1 MSPFDEAR
9 YARLL
14 EGLEIAER
22 NLSELERT
30 WRIDAEFF
38 QHRHLVIEKK
48 LAARCCGTV
57 ASVATVSDGNH
68 FSISESFVDEGVPYY
83 RGQDAAGHF
92 FIEQTNPNRI
102 TRAAFEQSFM
112 KRSHLKLG
120 DVLLSIIGTV
130 GETSL
135 VKTKQ
140 EATCSCTLAILR
152 PNDIEPAYLAT
163 YLSSGIGRALT
174 ERWKRGAVQTG
185 LLLEDMDQVPVPR
198 FSKKFEENVSAVVTA
213 AYKAQSAS
221 VQSSSDAECSL
232 LHALGLDGWE
242 APDPLTYIRS
252 SHDAFIAGRFDAEFF
267 TPRVRDMLARLGRDG
282 LTIHDVAPARKERF
296 TPADG
301 GDFHYIEIGGLGADG
316 AAQAECL
323 PQREAPSRA
332 TQFVRAGDVIT
343 STVRPIRRLSAAIDD
358 SQDGYVCSS
367 GFVVLQPRAI
377 SSDVLLT
384 YLRLPPVC
392 TLMDLHT
399 SATMYPAISKS
410 DLLALPIP
418 AITPVVQ
425 VQVQCAVRQ
434 SANARQHAAR
444 LLDAAKR
451 AVEIAIEDSEAA
463 ALAYLPSAT
472 HWESLEFRPYF
483 T

>member
-1 MSPFDEAR
+1 MSPFDETR

-14 EGLEIAER
+14 EGLEVSEVM
-22 NLSELERT
+22 LSYALTNNEIF
-30 WRIDAEFF
+30 RIDSTYFQNQFLAEESIIRIKGG
-38 QHRHLVIEKK
+38 HRLGEIG
-48 LAARCCGTV
+48 AQIR
-57 ASVATVSDGNH
+57 
-68 FSISESFVDEGVPYY
+68 SFGAYSLNNEVTYLDAGVPFI
-83 RGQDAAGHF
+83 RGV
-92 FIEQTNPNRI
+92 N
-102 TRAAFEQSFM
+102 M
-112 KRSHLKLG
+112 KGGRVNFSDMFYISNEAHALLWKSEVTKG
-120 DVLLSIIGTV
+120 MVLLSMSGTV
-130 GETSL
+130 GDVAIATNHWEYPVNSNQDIAKIDTAGALNPFTLYAFLLSRFGQNYL
-135 VKTKQ
+135 KR
-140 EATCSCTLAILR
+140 EARDSVQQHVFLSQIEQFEIPVFTAKFDKAIQRTVEESEAQHVEAASCLASAEIAL
-152 PNDIEPAYLAT
+152 L
-163 YLSSGIGRALT
+163 RALNLDDRKT
-174 ERWKRGAVQTG
+174 SEPLSYLR
-185 LLLEDMDQVPVPR
+185 
-198 FSKKFEENVSAVVTA
+198 N
-213 AYKAQSAS
+213 
-221 VQSSSDAECSL
+221 SS
-232 LHALGLDGWE
+232 E
-242 APDPLTYIRS
+242 AF
-252 SHDAFIAGRFDAEFF
+252 AAGRLDAEFF

-316 AAQAECL
+316 TAQAECL

-399 SATMYPAISKS
+399 SATMYPAISES

-425 VQVQCAVRQ
+425 V
-434 SANARQHAAR
+434 
-444 LLDAAKR
+444 
-451 AVEIAIEDSEAA
+451 
-463 ALAYLPSAT
+463 
-472 HWESLEFRPYF
+472 
-483 T
+483 